1 MIPGQ
6 LHLFLIWSFGR
17 VREREI
23 LDDLASR
30 FELLDLVEVEWPPER
45 FSLNLTRFYGQALP
59 PGSGKERHCGTGPFL
74 VAVVRDPAPAYA
86 VERHRGRMRVVNANA
101 IEAKERYRGSVGG
114 GHRVHASVQRSE
126 FEHDLFLLLGRT
138 PEHYAEVRER
148 SGAMSELRG
157 ELRGGDGWAGLEELV
172 TALRVTVRHVR
183 IRRELG
189 GGLFVL
195 SDDPWWV
202 AVVANGRPGLD
213 DPTALRHEVTV
224 AGASVQLELGAFE
237 ATPKEGVK
245 GIRAAAKRVRAAG
258 RMLRLRFSNHRGGIA
273 LVYHGIEDDPGH
285 RRYELVPA
293 LSVEQLADQ
302 VGHLRRWYRIVAA
315 SELPAAVEGRRLGQR
330 LPVAL
335 TFDDDLIS
343 HLEVAAPVLRAV
355 GAPATFFL
363 CGASLDTPHSF
374 WWEDLQELVDLG
386 LLDGVVPELSEAD
399 IDETTRDD
407 GAALHR
413 IATAIEELSPAERA
427 GNIEPA
433 LRAAR
438 PAGSSARG
446 LSREE
451 VSALGRDFEIGFHT
465 RRHDRLPPLD
475 DESLAAA
482 LEAGRSDLEEA
493 ARQPLDTISYPHG
506 RADARVAKAAAA
518 AGYRVGL
525 AGSSGSAPAA
535 GDSLLLRR
543 YELRETG
550 ADFAAA
556 VAWLLTR

>member
-23 LDDLASR
+23 LDDLADR

-45 FSLNLTRFYGQALP
+45 FSLNLTRFYGEALP
-59 PGSGKERHCGTGPFL
+59 PGSGKEQHCGTGPFL
-74 VAVVRDPAPAYA
+74 VAVVRDPTPAYA
-86 VERHRGRMRVVNANA
+86 VERHRGRMRVVNANV
-101 IEAKERYRGSVGG
+101 IEAKESYRQSVGG

-138 PEHYAEVRER
+138 PEHYDGVRER
-148 SGAMSELRG
+148 SEAVSELRG

-172 TALRVTVRHVR
+172 KALRVTVRHVR
-183 IRRELG
+183 IRREPD

-224 AGASVQLELGAFE
+224 AGAPVGLELGAFE

-245 GIRAAAKRVRAAG
+245 GIRAAAKRARAAA
-258 RMLRLRFSNHRGGIA
+258 RMLRRPLQQSARAGSPSSTTASTTI
-273 LVYHGIEDDPGH
+273 
-285 RRYELVPA
+285 PA
-293 LSVEQLADQ
+293 TGATSSCP
-302 VGHLRRWYRIVAA
+302 RSRSSSSRIRWATFGAGTGSWPA
-315 SELPAAVEGRRLGQR
+315 SELPAAVERRRFGQR

-335 TFDDDLIS
+335 TFDDDLLS
-343 HLEVAAPVLRAV
+343 HLEVAAPVLRAA

-386 LLDGVVPELSEAD
+386 LLDGVVPELSEPD
-399 IDETTRDD
+399 IDETARDD

-413 IATAIEELSPAERA
+413 IARAIEELSPAERA
-427 GNIEPA
+427 GNVEPA

-438 PAGSSARG
+438 PTGSRARG

-493 ARQPLDTISYPHG
+493 ATT
-506 RADARVAKAAAA
+506 AARHD
-518 AGYRVGL
+518 L
-525 AGSSGSAPAA
+525 LSA
-535 GDSLLLRR
+535 R
-543 YELRETG
+543 
-550 ADFAAA
+550 
-556 VAWLLTR
+556 